1 MIYKKQPIRIAANF
15 ILLILL
21 AATFLPL
28 SAQTV
33 IRRVA
38 TDGDTAADGSTWEN
52 AMTLK
57 TALAASTTAGDEIW
71 IAAGTYRPDSAGREV
86 SFNIPADISV
96 YGGFAG
102 TETAFD
108 PTDNDT
114 RLRETDSTFTN
125 ETILSGDLMG
135 NDLERPEPPVG
146 ATPTTE
152 ETAALTAYNNA
163 RTENSNRV
171 VLVTGANAT
180 LNGLTITAG
189 LSVSRESGRAGGG
202 LTSTGENISLTEC
215 TFTENSAL
223 SNGGGATFSAAGA
236 TLTNCTFTYNN
247 GDFEGGGAYF
257 ASTATG
263 AILTNCTFTSN
274 TVRNDGGGVFF
285 SRVATLT
292 MTGCTFTDNTAGRIG
307 GGAYFDAIGA
317 MLAGCN
323 FTDNTAGTNG
333 GGARFS
339 AGDTLTGCTFAD
351 NTANSSGGGAYFD
364 GAGTLIDCM
373 FMGNTSGGG
382 DGGGTFFNGGGTLT
396 GCMFMGN
403 TARQNG
409 GGAYF
414 NNIATLKDCTF
425 KDNMA
430 TSLFGG
436 GAYFSS
442 FARGTLTGCTFTGNT
457 ADFQGGGIYFASSLT
472 TGTTLDSCTFTSNES
487 FMGSG
492 GGVYAFRIVTLTNCG
507 FTNNTA
513 VFGGGLSALDGGTLT
528 GCTFTDNTARQN
540 GGGAYFP
547 DRTVTLNGC
556 TFTRNTAAALGGGAY
571 FSSMVTL
578 TNGVF
583 VNNTATSNGGGMF
596 LNDGGTVTNSTLYS
610 NTANGSGGGIYATYN
625 SGGDF
630 NLRNSLLISNMAAAA
645 DSGSQVYVNNADTAD
660 RVSLQHNLI
669 AGGSNP
675 MGTNEGVVYV
685 MSEATTITQ
694 ANTVDTS
701 DVAVVFASTTSTEEN
716 FLRLKEGSPA
726 VNAGNNDYVNDAIT
740 TDLAGA
746 VRIQGGTVDLGAYES
761 DIIGM
766 QTIEFTLDSTGVVG
780 MEDIALTATASSGLP
795 VSYASSNPTAAVVDT
810 MGGSATLRLIAEG
823 TATITA
829 SQSGNEDYLAAPN
842 VTQTIVVTVP
852 VIRRVA
858 TAGDST
864 TDGSTWA
871 TAMTLKA
878 ALAASDPLDQV
889 WIAAGTYQPDSI
901 DQAATFTIPEGV
913 LVYGGFVG
921 DEADSFDPS
930 TTARTGAATIL
941 SGDLLGDDT
950 IRTAANY
957 DSTRDD
963 NSKTV
968 VTIGGTDVTLD
979 GLTITAGEI
988 GKIVGQ
994 FVAGGAGLLADEGTA
1009 GTVLRN
1015 CLFTNNNARDNSASN
1030 SGGGAYFLAPVT
1042 LTHCTFMDNMADTD
1056 GGGAFFTTT
1065 ATLTNCVFANNSAG
1079 AGGGIAFNAGG
1090 TLINSTFYNNT
1101 VTGQGGGIYVAYSN
1115 GSDFNLQNSLLLGN
1129 GAMDSTAGHQLY
1141 VNNTEADHEMNI
1153 QYNLLAGGDTGI
1165 VYANSG
1171 ASGIMETAT
1180 VAEGSA
1186 DSVFASTTASEDNY
1200 LRLKD
1205 GSPAINVGN
1214 NDYVNDAITTDLAGA
1229 ARIQGGRVDLGAY
1242 ESDIKGKQIIS
1253 FTLERTTL
1261 PAGDT
1266 IRLMATTDEG
1276 LEVTFAITK
1285 ELLPDSMVATTGAV
1299 ATLSNGVLT
1308 LVGAGIAIITAS
1320 QSGNDTYAAVE
1331 VTQTITVTD
1340 PVIRRVTMD
1349 GDTGRDGSTW
1359 ATAMTLQ
1366 AALASDFVIGD
1377 QLWIAAGTYKPD
1389 SADRIATF
1397 TIPAG
1402 VRVYGGFAGTETAI
1416 SERTGAATILSGD
1429 LLGDD
1434 TIRTAANYDGTRDDN
1449 SYRVVYVSGANV
1461 VLDGLTITAGEIG
1474 SQINESVTG
1483 GAGLFTDVGTAGTVL
1498 RNCLFTN
1505 NNARVD
1511 STSGSTSGSG
1521 GGAYFFESATLTHC
1535 TFMDNMAETDGGGAF
1550 FTTTATLTNCVFAN
1564 NSAGAGGGIAF
1575 NAGGTLINST
1585 FYNNTVTGQGGGMEV
1600 AFNDIDDIA
1609 PGVQTFPF
1617 NLQNS
1622 LLLGNSAMDSTA
1634 GHQLYVNNTEADHEV
1649 NIQYNLLAGGDTGI
1663 VYATPNAVGIMDT
1676 NTVAESD
1683 AEVVFASTTASE
1695 DNYLRLKEGSPAINV
1710 GNNDYVNNASPAIT
1724 TDLVGA
1730 VRIQGGTVD
1739 LGAYESDTKL
1749 EQMITFTLADTGTVG
1764 ATLDLTETASSGLK
1778 VSYATS
1784 NEVVAAIGTG
1794 TNAGKLVLLTEGTAT
1809 ITASQS
1815 GNNTYATA
1823 MPVERTILVEA
1834 AGNQPQ
1840 MITFTLADTGTVG
1853 ESINLTA
1860 TASSGLEV
1868 SFSSSAS
1875 NIAEVDGDNLML
1887 LMEGTAT
1894 ITALQAGNSTY
1905 AAAANITQTITV
1917 VAAGNQPQTI
1927 TFTLADTGT
1936 VGANLN
1942 LTATASSGLEVSF
1955 SSSDPDIAAIEGG
1968 RLVLKTL
1975 GTAMITASQA
1985 GNTAYAAAE
1994 DITQT
1999 ITVVAAGNQPQT
2011 ITFTL
2016 ANTAGEVGGT
2026 INLTATTDA
2035 VGLFVGF
2042 LITTN
2047 PATGVATLTDDGTGD
2062 GMGSITLTG
2071 AGTVTVTA
2079 SQPGNPTYA
2088 AATDITQEITVSKQS
2103 QTITFTL
2110 AAMGTV
2116 GATLDLTATANSG
2129 LEVSFASSNEAVAAI
2144 GTGTNAGKLVLLT
2157 AGTATITASQA
2168 GNTVYAAATSV
2179 ERTITVKATA
2189 LGIEDAIDDFVPYPN
2204 PTSEKL
2210 HFSGPVEEFR
2220 LYSAEGHLLETWKNI
2235 RSVDLS
2241 EMPSGMYFAEV
2252 VRNGW
2257 SVHYRI
2263 VRK

>member
-15 ILLILL
+15 ILLVLL

-28 SAQTV
+28 SAQT
-33 IRRVA
+33 IRRVT
-38 TDGDTAADGSTWEN
+38 TDGDAAADGSTWEN

-57 TALAASTTAGDEIW
+57 AALAASTTTGDQVW
-71 IAAGTYRPDSAGREV
+71 IAAGTYKPDSADRTV
-86 SFNIPADISV
+86 SFSISAGISV

-102 TETAFD
+102 TETTFD
-108 PTDNDT
+108 PTNNDT
-114 RLRETDSTFTN
+114 RQRETDSTFTN

-135 NDLERPEPPVG
+135 NDLERPAPP
-146 ATPTTE
+146 AETPTAE
-152 ETAALTAYNNA
+152 DTAALTAYNDA

-171 VLVTGANAT
+171 VFVTGANAT
-180 LNGLTITAG
+180 LNGLTITRGQA
-189 LSVSRESGRAGGG
+189 RALDTGGG
-202 LTSTGENISLTEC
+202 LLSVTANTSLTEC
-215 TFTENSAL
+215 TFTENEAN
-223 SNGGGATFSAAGA
+223 NGGG
-236 TLTNCTFTYNN
+236 TY
-247 GDFEGGGAYF
+247 
-257 ASTATG
+257 
-263 AILTNCTFTSN
+263 
-274 TVRNDGGGVFF
+274 
-285 SRVATLT
+285 
-292 MTGCTFTDNTAGRIG
+292 
-307 GGAYFDAIGA
+307 
-317 MLAGCN
+317 
-323 FTDNTAGTNG
+323 
-333 GGARFS
+333 
-339 AGDTLTGCTFAD
+339 
-351 NTANSSGGGAYFD
+351 
-364 GAGTLIDCM
+364 
-373 FMGNTSGGG
+373 
-382 DGGGTFFNGGGTLT
+382 FFNGG
-396 GCMFMGN
+396 
-403 TARQNG
+403 A
-409 GGAYF
+409 
-414 NNIATLKDCTF
+414 
-425 KDNMA
+425 
-430 TSLFGG
+430 
-436 GAYFSS
+436 
-442 FARGTLTGCTFTGNT
+442 TLTGCTFTNNTARNQGGGAFFSSTATLTGCIFTNNTATTSHGGGAYFRSGATLTDCTFTGNKKQLFTFGGGAYFLARSTLIGCTFMGNSGGAHFVQGGTLTDCDFTGNT
-457 ADFQGGGIYFASSLT
+457 SASGGGIYFFPG
-472 TGTTLDSCTFTSNES
+472 TGTAT
-487 FMGSG
+487 
-492 GGVYAFRIVTLTNCG
+492 ATLTR
-507 FTNNTA
+507 
-513 VFGGGLSALDGGTLT
+513 
-528 GCTFTDNTARQN
+528 CTFTDNTVIDNGGGALILIRSKLTDCTFTDN
-540 GGGAYFP
+540 ETTSDTGGGGGAYFSNV
-547 DRTVTLNGC
+547 VTLNGC
-556 TFTRNTAAALGGGAY
+556 TFTRNTSALGGGAY
-571 FSSMVTL
+571 FSNVVTL

-583 VNNTATSNGGGMF
+583 ANNTATSNGGGMF
-596 LNDGGTVTNSTLYS
+596 LASGGTITNTTIYS
-610 NTANGSGGGIYATYN
+610 NTANSSGGGIYAEYTG
-625 SGGDF
+625 GGDF
-630 NLRNSLLISNMAAAA
+630 NLQNSILMRNLASVA
-645 DSGSQVYVNNADTAD
+645 DFGNQAFIKNADTIND
-660 RVSLQHNLI
+660 RVSLQHNLFESSI
-669 AGGSNP
+669 
-675 MGTNEGVVYV
+675 VYARFDA
-685 MSEATTITQ
+685 MTTRIET
-694 ANTVDTS
+694 NTVTEADT
-701 DVAVVFASTTSTEEN
+701 AVVFASTTSTEEN

-726 VNAGNNDYVNDAIT
+726 VNVGNNDYVNNAIT

-761 DIIGM
+761 DIKGM
-766 QTIEFTLDSTGVVG
+766 QTIEFTLDSTGVAG
-780 MEDIALTATASSGLP
+780 NGIALVATASSGLS
-795 VSYASSNPTAAVVDT
+795 VSYASSNPAAAVVDT
-810 MGGSATLRLIAEG
+810 MEGSATLRLIAEG

-842 VTQTIVVTVP
+842 VTQTIVVIP
-852 VIRRVA
+852 PIIRRV
-858 TAGDST
+858 TTDGDST

-871 TAMTLKA
+871 LAMTLKA
-878 ALAASDPLDQV
+878 ALAASDSLDQV
-889 WIAAGTYQPDSI
+889 WIASGTYQPDS
-901 DQAATFTIPEGV
+901 ANRTATFTIPAGV
-913 LVYGGFVG
+913 RVYGGFAG
-921 DEADSFDPS
+921 DEADSFDPM

-957 DSTRDD
+957 NETRDD
-963 NSKTV
+963 NSTTV
-968 VTIGGTDVTLD
+968 LTIGGADVTID
-979 GLTITAGEI
+979 GLTIQRGTEG
-988 GKIVGQ
+988 
-994 FVAGGAGLLADEGTA
+994 FRLGGTILSAGLYSKFANT
-1009 GTVLRN
+1009 TV
-1015 CLFTNNNARDNSASN
+1015 NACVFMYNDGDA
-1030 SGGGAYFLAPVT
+1030 GGGAYFHLE
-1042 LTHCTFMDNMADTD
+1042 
-1056 GGGAFFTTT
+1056 
-1065 ATLTNCVFANNSAG
+1065 ATVTNCVFANNSAG
-1079 AGGGIAFNAGG
+1079 AGAGIVFNAGG

-1101 VTGQGGGIYVAYSN
+1101 VTGQGGGISVLYNDNDRDMIGVQTVPFTMQNNILISN
-1115 GSDFNLQNSLLLGN
+1115 SAVTSGN
-1129 GAMDSTAGHQLY
+1129 QMH
-1141 VNNTEADHEMNI
+1141 VNNTAASHVVQI
-1153 QYNLLAGGDTGI
+1153 QNNLIAG
-1165 VYANSG
+1165 G
-1171 ASGIMETAT
+1171 ASGIAYATPNAVGIMDTNT
-1180 VAEGSA
+1180 VAES
-1186 DSVFASTTASEDNY
+1186 DSSVVFASTTADEDNY
-1200 LRLKD
+1200 LHLKE

-1229 ARIQGGRVDLGAY
+1229 ARIRRGRVDLGAY

-1253 FTLERTTL
+1253 FTLATTTL

-1266 IRLMATTDEG
+1266 IGLMATTNAG

-1285 ELLPDSMVATTGAV
+1285 ELLSDSSEATTGAV
-1299 ATLSNGVLT
+1299 ATLSDKVLT
-1308 LVGAGIAIITAS
+1308 LVGAGIATITAS
-1320 QSGNDTYAAVE
+1320 QSGNDMYAAVE
-1331 VTQTITVTD
+1331 ATQTIMVTD

-1377 QLWIAAGTYKPD
+1377 QIWIAAGTYKPD
-1389 SADRIATF
+1389 SVDRIATF

-1474 SQINESVTG
+1474 SPINESVTG

-1511 STSGSTSGSG
+1511 STSSSTSGSG

-1535 TFMDNMAETDGGGAF
+1535 TFMDNMADTDGGGAY

-1585 FYNNTVTGQGGGMEV
+1585 FYNNTVTGQGGGMAV

-1622 LLLGNSAMDSTA
+1622 LMLGNGAMDSTA

-1663 VYATPNAVGIMDT
+1663 VYATSNAVGIMDT

-1683 AEVVFASTTASE
+1683 AAVVFASTTASE

-1724 TDLVGA
+1724 TDIVGA

-1764 ATLDLTETASSGLK
+1764 ATLDLTATASSGLE
-1778 VSYATS
+1778 VSFASS
-1784 NEVVAAIGTG
+1784 NGAVAAIGMG

-1823 MPVERTILVEA
+1823 TPVERTILVEA

-1868 SFSSSAS
+1868 SFASSDP
-1875 NIAEVDGDNLML
+1875 NIAAIEGGRLVLKTL
-1887 LMEGTAT
+1887 GTAT

-1905 AAAANITQTITV
+1905 EAAANITQTITV

-1936 VGANLN
+1936 VGANLH

-1955 SSSDPDIAAIEGG
+1955 ASSDPDIAAIEEG

-1975 GTAMITASQA
+1975 GTVIITASQA

-2016 ANTAGEVGGT
+2016 ANTAGEVGDT

-2035 VGLFVGF
+2035 IGLFVGF
-2042 LITTN
+2042 LITTR

-2088 AATDITQEITVSKQS
+2088 AATNITQEITVSKQS

-2110 AAMGTV
+2110 EDMGTV

-2129 LEVSFASSNEAVAAI
+2129 LEVSFSSSNEAVAAI

-2210 HFSGPVEEFR
+2210 HFSEPVEEFR

>member
-1 MIYKKQPIRIAANF
+1 MDN
-15 ILLILL
+15 
-21 AATFLPL
+21 T
-28 SAQTV
+28 
-33 IRRVA
+33 
-38 TDGDTAADGSTWEN
+38 
-52 AMTLK
+52 
-57 TALAASTTAGDEIW
+57 STTG
-71 IAAGTYRPDSAGREV
+71 
-86 SFNIPADISV
+86 
-96 YGGFAG
+96 
-102 TETAFD
+102 
-108 PTDNDT
+108 
-114 RLRETDSTFTN
+114 
-125 ETILSGDLMG
+125 
-135 NDLERPEPPVG
+135 
-146 ATPTTE
+146 
-152 ETAALTAYNNA
+152 
-163 RTENSNRV
+163 
-171 VLVTGANAT
+171 
-180 LNGLTITAG
+180 
-189 LSVSRESGRAGGG
+189 AGGG
-202 LTSTGENISLTEC
+202 ANLNQ
-215 TFTENSAL
+215 
-223 SNGGGATFSAAGA
+223 
-236 TLTNCTFTYNN
+236 
-247 GDFEGGGAYF
+247 
-257 ASTATG
+257 
-263 AILTNCTFTSN
+263 
-274 TVRNDGGGVFF
+274 TV
-285 SRVATLT
+285 
-292 MTGCTFTDNTAGRIG
+292 
-307 GGAYFDAIGA
+307 
-317 MLAGCN
+317 
-323 FTDNTAGTNG
+323 
-333 GGARFS
+333 
-339 AGDTLTGCTFAD
+339 
-351 NTANSSGGGAYFD
+351 
-364 GAGTLIDCM
+364 
-373 FMGNTSGGG
+373 
-382 DGGGTFFNGGGTLT
+382 
-396 GCMFMGN
+396 
-403 TARQNG
+403 
-409 GGAYF
+409 
-414 NNIATLKDCTF
+414 
-425 KDNMA
+425 
-430 TSLFGG
+430 
-436 GAYFSS
+436 
-442 FARGTLTGCTFTGNT
+442 TLTGCTFTGNT
-457 ADFQGGGIYFASSLT
+457 AQT
-472 TGTTLDSCTFTSNES
+472 
-487 FMGSG
+487 SG
-492 GGVYAFRIVTLTNCG
+492 GGVSLARGTLTDCS
-507 FTNNTA
+507 FSDNTA
-513 VFGGGLSALDGGTLT
+513 TTAIGGGAFFGGIATLTRCNFTSNTSSSNGGGMYVSQEATMT
-528 GCTFTDNTARQN
+528 GCTFMGNTSTTSN
-540 GGGAYFP
+540 GGGAFISGIA
-547 DRTVTLNGC
+547 TLKAC
-556 TFTRNTAAALGGGAY
+556 AFTSNTAVLGGGAY
-571 FSSMVTL
+571 FSARTTL
-578 TNGVF
+578 TNGVYAS
-583 VNNTATSNGGGMF
+583 NTATTSNGGGMF
-596 LNDGGTVTNSTLYS
+596 LNDGGTVTNTTIYN
-610 NTANGSGGGIYATYN
+610 NTATTLGGGIYAEYN
-625 SGGDF
+625 RGGSF
-630 NLRNSLLISNMAAAA
+630 NLQNSLLISNMAAAA
-645 DSGSQVYVNNADTAD
+645 DSGSQVYVNNADTTND

-675 MGTNEGVVYV
+675 MGTIQGVVYV
-685 MSEATTITQ
+685 MPEATNIAQ

-701 DVAVVFASTTSTEEN
+701 DVAVVFASTTSTKEN

-726 VNAGNNDYVNDAIT
+726 VNAGNNDYVNNAIT

-761 DIIGM
+761 DIKAA

-780 MEDIALTATASSGLP
+780 MEDIVLVATASSGLP

-823 TATITA
+823 TTTITA

-842 VTQTIVVTVP
+842 VTQTIVVLPP
-852 VIRRVA
+852 VIRRVT
-858 TAGDST
+858 TAGDT
-864 TDGSTWA
+864 GRDGSTWA

-889 WIAAGTYQPDSI
+889 WIAAGTYQPDSA
-901 DQAATFTIPEGV
+901 DRTATFTVPEGV

-921 DEADSFDPS
+921 DEADNFDPS

-941 SGDLLGDDT
+941 SGDLLGDD
-950 IRTAANY
+950 IARTATGYAA
-957 DSTRDD
+957 TRDD
-963 NSKTV
+963 NSETV

-979 GLTITAGEI
+979 GLTIQG
-988 GKIVGQ
+988 GQVGTGVIDEVQ
-994 FVAGGAGLLADEGTA
+994 PLRYGAGLYSTFANTNVVSCTFRANNTPNDSGRGAGAYFENTA
-1009 GTVLRN
+1009 TLTGCTFTDNRAEIDGGAIFAASRSFTIRLTN
-1015 CLFTNNNARDNSASN
+1015 CTFTGNRARGGGALNFGNTSILTNCTFTGNRAE
-1030 SGGGAYFLAPVT
+1030 SGGGGAATLKLST
-1042 LTHCTFMDNMADTD
+1042 LTGCVFTGNSTSTN
-1056 GGGAFFTTT
+1056 GGAMSFNGSS
-1065 ATLTNCVFANNSAG
+1065 TLTNCVVADNRASN
-1079 AGGGIAFNAGG
+1079 GGGIWFDGG
-1090 TLINSTFYNNT
+1090 ATVINSTFYNNT
-1101 VTGQGGGIYVAYSN
+1101 AGAQNENGGGIYIANDADPVT
-1115 GSDFNLQNSLLLGN
+1115 LQN
-1129 GAMDSTAGHQLY
+1129 
-1141 VNNTEADHEMNI
+1141 
-1153 QYNLLAGGDTGI
+1153 NLLIGNSAAEGDQVYVVNTNAARVITLQHNFIAGGDTGI
-1165 VYANSG
+1165 VYTNSG

-1186 DSVFASTTASEDNY
+1186 DSVFASTTADEDNY
-1200 LRLKD
+1200 LRLKE

-1308 LVGAGIAIITAS
+1308 LVGAGIATITAS
-1320 QSGNDTYAAVE
+1320 QSGNDTYAAAE
-1331 VTQTITVTD
+1331 DITQTITVTE

-1349 GDTGRDGSTW
+1349 GDTAADGSTW

-1366 AALASDFVIGD
+1366 AALASDFVLGD

-1389 SADRIATF
+1389 SIDQAATF
-1397 TIPAG
+1397 TIPEG

-1434 TIRTAANYDGTRDDN
+1434 IARTATGYAATRDDN
-1449 SYRVVYVSGANV
+1449 SKRVVYVSGANV
-1461 VLDGLTITAGEIG
+1461 VLDGLTITAGEMG
-1474 SQINESVTG
+1474 SPINESVTG
-1483 GAGLFTDVGTAGTVL
+1483 GAGLFTGVGTAGTVL

-1505 NNARVD
+1505 NNALN
-1511 STSGSTSGSG
+1511 STSGSG
-1521 GGAYFFESATLTHC
+1521 GGAFFFES
-1535 TFMDNMAETDGGGAF
+1535 
-1550 FTTTATLTNCVFAN
+1550 ATLTNCVFAN

-1585 FYNNTVTGQGGGMEV
+1585 FYNNTVTGQGGGIYV
-1600 AFNDIDDIA
+1600 AYSNGSD
-1609 PGVQTFPF
+1609 F

-1622 LLLGNSAMDSTA
+1622 LLLGNGAMDSTA

-1683 AEVVFASTTASE
+1683 AAVVFASTTASE

-1724 TDLVGA
+1724 TDLVGV

-1778 VSYATS
+1778 VSYASS
-1784 NEVVAAIGTG
+1784 NAAVADIGTG
-1794 TNAGKLVLLTEGTAT
+1794 TNAGKLVLQTEGTAT

-1815 GNNTYATA
+1815 GNNTYETA

-1868 SFSSSAS
+1868 SFASSDL

-1905 AAAANITQTITV
+1905 EAAANITQTITV
-1917 VAAGNQPQTI
+1917 VMAGNQLQTI
-1927 TFTLADTGT
+1927 TFTLADRGT

-1955 SSSDPDIAAIEGG
+1955 SSSNPDIAAIEGG

-1975 GTAMITASQA
+1975 GTATITASQA
-1985 GNTAYAAAE
+1985 GNAAYAAATSVE
-1994 DITQT
+1994 RT
-1999 ITVVAAGNQPQT
+1999 ILVEAAGNQPQT

-2016 ANTAGEVGGT
+2016 ANTAGAVGDT

-2035 VGLFVGF
+2035 TGLFVGF

-2088 AATDITQEITVSKQS
+2088 AATDVTQEITVSKQS

-2168 GNTVYAAATSV
+2168 GNTAYAAATSV

-2210 HFSGPVEEFR
+2210 HFSEPVEEFR

-2252 VRNGW
+2252 IRNGW